1 MKKSKLVTVLGIC
14 LAVSMMASACASKKE
29 EKSSKSSKRSA
40 SKTTEAEDTDDSKN
54 KPEVS
59 EGNSGTSEKDPDDT
73 AVPSDTDSQ
82 GTDDA
87 KEEKTLWELDDSLNL
102 EDYVPAYTSEEYET
116 ENKKTFTIYTA
127 QIGGGYET
135 VIPEL
140 KEDAWIQ
147 SLGPITDYYKETGE
161 CAKGDGASPWRFKY
175 SIGMNAAAPV
185 DKGSAGLH
193 LSDPFEVQYQFNTVQ
208 FQGAFFVSVQFSH
221 MDFSDPA
228 VQENI
233 FRVVKSVYGEELGN
247 VLLYGKE
254 TDADKAEKKPNN
266 MNVSVEKDGMNV
278 RFTRTASDLDTD
290 YANLYFCVHMNPG
303 KAPSIYYQGDYSPIA
318 ENFGGLP
325 NEVLGGNIGNENI
338 LDPATFGNTFYNGSS
353 EAAESSV
360 DYTFERWISQDGR
373 DLYNMEFNL
382 NHLHLSYSVGTI
394 NGEPD
399 AFTVGTYGDTCDFPA
414 VSENGVITDELMAE
428 LNRRLE
434 VLSGVNQ
441 KITLDQLELAKNNDA
456 HYNGRI
462 RLTFI
467 LMGRNVERDYIISAD
482 GHAHDPNCGHWRAE

>member
-1 MKKSKLVTVLGIC
+1 MKRSKLVTVLGIC

-73 AVPSDTDSQ
+73 AVPEVQDSQ

-87 KEEKTLWELDDSLNL
+87 KEKKTLWELDDSLNL

-175 SIGMNAAAPV
+175 SIGMNAAAPE

-247 VLLYGKE
+247 ALLYGKE
-254 TDADKAEKKPNN
+254 TDADKAAKKPNN